1 MLPKTST
8 CMKTYDGESKWMYFF
23 YQRYYLFIKEK
34 YNHIWNKV
42 TNSIKNDLD
51 YEPT

>member
-23 YQRYYLFIKEK
+23 YQRYYIFIKEK
-34 YNHIWNKV
+34 HNHIWNKV